1 MCHYLHLNPVRAGIV
16 PVARLEEFRPSSY
29 LYLGQEAKRHRLP
42 PTPCPPAE
50 RPVALNDCRCLGTDE
65 LFCIH
70 PCSQTTMP
78 AISFTFAGK
87 AFTCELSR
95 KVTKD
100 DLYGRLKKLTIK
112 GDDVLARGYLTDE
125 GRCVP
130 ASSISNSRIDQEG
143 TPVEK
148 EEVLYDGKVCEAL
161 PSSFEEPATIELAPL
176 TSLASFCVTD
186 VYPLEGSA
194 LEKGLYSTWFSYRK
208 SPERKEAFVLSKAG
222 GVFLL
227 VGYTKNSPLVG
238 QIVPYELFDA
248 EGASGD
254 EEDDE
259 MDFAMM

>member
-1 MCHYLHLNPVRAGIV
+1 
-16 PVARLEEFRPSSY
+16 
-29 LYLGQEAKRHRLP
+29 
-42 PTPCPPAE
+42 
-50 RPVALNDCRCLGTDE
+50 
-65 LFCIH
+65 
-70 PCSQTTMP
+70 MP

-112 GDDVLARGYLTDE
+112 GDDVLARGYLTDD

-227 VGYTKNSPLVG
+227 VGYAKNSPLVG